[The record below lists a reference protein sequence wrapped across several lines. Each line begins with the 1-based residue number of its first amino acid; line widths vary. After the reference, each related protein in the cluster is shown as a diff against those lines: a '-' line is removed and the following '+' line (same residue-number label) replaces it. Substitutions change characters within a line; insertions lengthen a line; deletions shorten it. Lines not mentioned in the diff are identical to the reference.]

1 MFTRNYTDDNNA
13 DVDDGDDNETKKK
26 YVTSL
31 GGVRETITQQVVTA
45 FKRDNMHKWNII
57 KLNIYTMKVHNGF
70 QLLLFLII

>member
-1 MFTRNYTDDNNA
+1 MFTRNYTDNNA

-57 KLNIYTMKVHNGF
+57 KYT
-70 QLLLFLII
+70 Q